1 MVGPED
7 SDLGVGVA
15 ERVAVEEESELCNG
29 GDGDGDDGGDM

>member
-7 SDLGVGVA
+7 SDLGVGIA
-15 ERVAVEEESELCNG
+15 ESVAVDEEGEFCDG